1 MKELKNVMTF
11 EQFSSQETEVIDE
24 KNIIDFFKGTRGLV
38 SKALKNTKDVANI
51 DQAISS
57 AFARQFGKSP
67 DFKEKI
73 LGLPLETKVEL
84 VQLASDRLKDPKIG
98 SLTLKNSNGKWLV
111 LGSQVAGGA
120 GSVVAG

>member
-11 EQFSSQETEVIDE
+11 EQFSSQETEQIDE
-24 KNIIDFFKGTRGLV
+24 KNVLDFFKGTRALV
-38 SKALKNTKDVANI
+38 SKALKDTKDEENI

-67 DFKEKI
+67 DFKQKI
-73 LGLPLETKVEL
+73 LSLPLETKVEL
-84 VQLASDRLKDPKIG
+84 VELASKRLEDAKIG
-98 SLTLKNSNGKWLV
+98 SLTLKYSNGKWLV

-120 GSVVAG
+120 GHVVAG